1 MNTRQRN
8 ILAAVLAILVTGML
22 LLDLGQ
28 NPGVENARLLPDLK
42 SHINDV
48 TSLVIRNNTET
59 VTLEKSGDSWSVRER
74 SNYAADIGKLRQL
87 LLALADARVLELKTS
102 NPEKYSLLGVND
114 PTDNDSKSVE
124 ITLRGGGLEN
134 VLVLGK
140 TAQGNYRYAR
150 VDGTAQSV
158 LIDRNPDVPG
168 DAGDW
173 LAQTILDVSAER
185 VQRVTITHAGGEEIR
200 IEKESQESSD
210 FQVMNLPAGRELSYP
225 SVANGI
231 GGALGNLTLSDV
243 REAAVATKHPDVLTT
258 FQTFDGLT
266 IEIRTFQ
273 EEDASW
279 FSVTVSN
286 DASNDDPEAVDEA
299 AEINQRVS
307 GWLYAVADYKAR
319 LLQRHFEDILKA
331 ADQGT

>member
-1 MNTRQRN
+1 MNTGHRN
-8 ILAAVLAILVTGML
+8 ILAATVAILVAVL
-22 LLDLGQ
+22 LLLNQGRSPDMD
-28 NPGVENARLLPDLK
+28 NARLLPDLK
-42 SHINDV
+42 PRINDV

-59 VTLEKSGDSWSVRER
+59 VTLEKSGDNWSVRER
-74 SNYAADIGKLRQL
+74 SNYATDIGKLRQL

-124 ITLRGGGLEN
+124 ITIRGGGLEN

-173 LAQTILDVSAER
+173 LAQTILDISAER

-200 IEKESQESSD
+200 IEKASQESSD
-210 FQVMNLPAGRELSYP
+210 FQVINLPAGRELSYP

-243 REAAVATKHPDVLTT
+243 REAAVADKRPDVLTT

-266 IEIRTFQ
+266 IEIGTFQ

-279 FSVTVSN
+279 FSVTASN
-286 DASNDDPEAVDEA
+286 DASNDDPAAVDEA

-331 ADQGT
+331 LDPE